1 VVNNCAREIL
11 RLDKRNPEG
20 WFLTGL
26 LEKGS
31 GQNQKAVAAFSQA
44 VQYDAK
50 RYDAAIEL
58 ASLCQVFSRHSV
70 AVALLKRYEPMLKNS
85 PYYLDMAAATY
96 SKLGLHD
103 KAWPLYQ
110 DANTLQPNID
120 HFQANL
126 AACAVNLGKIEQAK
140 ILYKGLLARH
150 PEHQR
155 NHYELSGLETAK
167 DLDHAD
173 RMKEI
178 LDATRLPPEKNI
190 FLYYAIAKEL
200 EDLGQWEE
208 AFDYYLQGG
217 DAATSVAAASG
228 YSVDS
233 DIEIIDRIIETCTP
247 DWLAP
252 EPGDPEPVKPAKTPV
267 FIVGLPRTG
276 TTLVER
282 IISSHSHV
290 ESADET
296 FFLQLAIRRVSGVDA
311 THEMSTAIIDA
322 AAQKNPEEIAET
334 YLNAIEYRLGG
345 WPLFIDKYPFN
356 FLYLGFIAKAF
367 PHARI
372 VHLKRNPMDACFAM
386 FKQSYFRQAYTL
398 EDIGKYYIA
407 YDRLCRHWQELFPG
421 RVIEVEYEALVSD
434 PERQTRQLLEE
445 LGLDFE
451 QACLDFH
458 LNEQP
463 SATASK
469 VQIREK
475 AHTRSVNKW
484 KNWEEQLQPL
494 KNQLESAG
502 IITA

>member
-1 VVNNCAREIL
+1 MLQATVHTTWTWR
-11 RLDKRNPEG
+11 PPFTPG
-20 WFLTGL
+20 WVCTTRPGRFT
-26 LEKGS
+26 S
-31 GQNQKAVAAFSQA
+31 
-44 VQYDAK
+44 
-50 RYDAAIEL
+50 
-58 ASLCQVFSRHSV
+58 
-70 AVALLKRYEPMLKNS
+70 
-85 PYYLDMAAATY
+85 
-96 SKLGLHD
+96 
-103 KAWPLYQ
+103 
-110 DANTLQPNID
+110 ANELQPDID

-140 ILYKGLLARH
+140 TLYKGLLARH

-155 NHYELSGLETAK
+155 NHYELSRLETAK

-178 LDATRLPPEKNI
+178 LDASRLPPEKNI

-217 DAATSVAAASG
+217 DAATGVAAGSG

-252 EPGDPEPVKPAKTPV
+252 EPGDPEPLKPAKTPV

-282 IISSHSHV
+282 IVSSHSHV

-296 FFLQLAIRRVSGVDA
+296 FFLQIAIRRVSGVDA

-322 AAQKNPEEIAET
+322 AAQKNPQEIAET

-386 FKQSYFRQAYTL
+386 FKQSYFKQAYTL

-407 YDRLCRHWQELFPG
+407 YDRLCRHWQELLPG
-421 RVIEVEYEALVSD
+421 RVIEVDYEALVSD
-434 PERQTRQLLEE
+434 PEQQTRLLLEQ

-463 SATASK
+463 SATASN

-484 KNWEEQLQPL
+484 KHWEEQLQVL

-502 IITA
+502 IVTA